1 MGGTGV
7 FVAVGKGVNVG
18 VGVGVG
24 VGVFVG
30 VGVSVGVGVGVN
42 VGVGVGV
49 SVGVGVGVALAR
61 FSSVA
66 KGPDGSVVGVSVG
79 GTDAGVAVGSPGLA
93 SLGSS
98 STSNTIPGFHG
109 AKRGTSSGSA
119 L

>member
-1 MGGTGV
+1 MAVGGTGV
-7 FVAVGKGVNVG
+7 FVAVGRGVN

-61 FSSVA
+61 FSNVA

-79 GTDAGVAVGSPGLA
+79 GTDAGVAVGSPGFA
-93 SLGSS
+93 RRGSS
-98 STSNTIPGFHG
+98 STSNTIPGFQG